1 MTKAS
6 HPQVIDPTASSR
18 NARLPI
24 LTSNRKL
31 TLCQQVH
38 DRNRKHGHHQT
49 GPRKDLAFA
58 LPQAPSG
65 SGHDIGGEREQ
76 ETTGDAACD
85 LLGLLGECAPAFEFD
100 RKSPD

>member
-6 HPQVIDPTASSR
+6 HPQVRLHGIRTQRSAADP
-18 NARLPI
+18 
-24 LTSNRKL
+24 TSNRKL

-38 DRNRKHGHHQT
+38 GRNRKHGHHQT